1 MLINFNKN
9 VLTKVDEVHDS
20 VEPGL
25 GEDDPADQL
34 VEVDVVV
41 QGQDGGQPEVPGQ
54 VGRKVVILEGRC
66 RWIGDEGWVVSV
78 ISKVTQSD
86 HQNNH
91 HHKETPEDGDG
102 VAEDKNEDEDRVE
115 EESSATSP

>member
-1 MLINFNKN
+1 MKPHQAWCKSFLKINTN

-41 QGQDGGQPEVPGQ
+41 QGQDGGQSEVPEQGDQ
-54 VGRKVVILEGRC
+54 IGVG
-66 RWIGDEGWVVSV
+66 WGWAVSV
-78 ISKVTQSD
+78 IS
-86 HQNNH
+86 
-91 HHKETPEDGDG
+91 
-102 VAEDKNEDEDRVE
+102 
-115 EESSATSP
+115 